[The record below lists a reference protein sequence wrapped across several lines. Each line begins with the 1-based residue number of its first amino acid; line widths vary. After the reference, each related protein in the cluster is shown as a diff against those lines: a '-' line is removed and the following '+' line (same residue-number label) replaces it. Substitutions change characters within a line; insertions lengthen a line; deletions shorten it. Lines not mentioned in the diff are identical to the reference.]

1 MELEKTLYFKNSDEW
16 RTWLERNHGKEM
28 EIWLIHYKKHSGKTG
43 ISYYEALDEAL
54 CFGWIDSRMK
64 SIDDERFILR
74 YSPRKAKSV
83 WSKLNKERAERLIE
97 TGRMTGAGLASI
109 EEAKRSGSWD
119 NAYTGRKK
127 ERMPADLKKALM
139 EDENAWNNFTNFANS
154 YRNNYIGWI
163 NGAKTE
169 KTRDR
174 RVAEVVKRAILNK
187 KPGEE

>member
-1 MELEKTLYFKNSDEW
+1 MELEKALYFKNSDEW
-16 RTWLERNHGKEM
+16 RTWLERNHGKEH